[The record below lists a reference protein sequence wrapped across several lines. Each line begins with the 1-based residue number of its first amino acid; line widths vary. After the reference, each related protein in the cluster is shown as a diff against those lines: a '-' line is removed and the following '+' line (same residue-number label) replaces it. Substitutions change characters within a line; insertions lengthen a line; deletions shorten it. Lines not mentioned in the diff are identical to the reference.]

1 MVVFREIKGGVSN
14 LECKQYVLDFVEG
27 RVKPEEFIETCEK
40 SDEVFDWIQK
50 VVPKQ
55 KMFYKK
61 IIING
66 QIERKE
72 FPYDIRCV
80 WQDFLYEAKG
90 HTMLGRLLNL
100 HSEMTKLY
108 KESFP
113 NERIN
118 PDKTIEEKFNFFLE
132 ACPEYIGSDA
142 PEMEI
147 LLEGLYKELPENL
160 SKTGRVKLFK
170 QNLKSLFHVE
180 GQKYPRWLQEPE
192 WPLSPTGKPMR
203 FTGQKKI
210 NSDMNVYWFE
220 DVDTKKKKKIIQFT

>member
-1 MVVFREIKGGVSN
+1 M
-14 LECKQYVLDFVEG
+14 ECKQYVLDFVEG

-160 SKTGRVKLFK
+160 SKTGKIKLFK

-180 GQKYPRWLQEPE
+180 GHKYPRWLQEPE
-192 WPLSPTGKPMR
+192 WPLSATGKPMR

-210 NSDMNVYWFE
+210 NEDMNVYWFE
-220 DVDTKKKKKIIQFT
+220 DVDTKEKKKIIQFT

>member
-1 MVVFREIKGGVSN
+1 MD
-14 LECKQYVLDFVEG
+14 CKQYVLDFVEG
-27 RVKPEEFIETCEK
+27 RVEPEEFIETCEK

-61 IIING
+61 YMENG
-66 QIERKE
+66 RLEQEIA
-72 FPYDIRCV
+72 PYDIRCV
-80 WQDFLYEAKG
+80 WRELLYDFGSRKD
-90 HTMLGRLLNL
+90 LGGYLNI
-100 HSEMTKLY
+100 HDEMTKLY
-108 KESFP
+108 QESFP

-118 PDKTIEEKFNFFLE
+118 PDKTIEEKFVFFLE

-142 PEMEI
+142 PEMEK
-147 LLEGLYKELPENL
+147 LLERLYKELPENL
-160 SKTGRVKLFK
+160 SKTRRVKLFK

-220 DVDTKKKKKIIQFT
+220 DVDTKEKKKIIQFT